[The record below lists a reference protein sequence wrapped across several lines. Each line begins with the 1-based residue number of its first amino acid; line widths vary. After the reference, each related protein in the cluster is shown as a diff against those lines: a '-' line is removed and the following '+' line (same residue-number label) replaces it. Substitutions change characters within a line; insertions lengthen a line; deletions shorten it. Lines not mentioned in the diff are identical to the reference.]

1 MYERM
6 NFFTK
11 ITLKATDRDLY
22 HKKKFEEQ
30 NQQFLNKANASQ
42 VNFNIKAKPYYSFK
56 HSGNSG
62 DLIYSLPAVYAL
74 AENSSIELYLNLD
87 QKMNYDIERGKHPL
101 NGVMLNEKMFLMLQP
116 LLLFQQQIKT
126 CNIYH
131 NESIDY
137 DLDIFRKSAFN
148 TNSGSIARWYFLH
161 FAVNADL
168 GKSWLQVNANSS
180 FNDYIVIARSLG
192 YHSPGIDYSFLSK
205 YKKLI
210 FVGVPEEF
218 EEMRLVLPTLEYQ
231 SVSNFLELAEIIAG
245 CKFFIGNQSFPFS
258 IAEALKV
265 KRILEVYY
273 VCPNVI
279 VEGINGYDFCFQP
292 QFEKVVEKLYRLSE

>member
-1 MYERM
+1 M
-6 NFFTK
+6 NFFTQ
-11 ITLKATDRDLY
+11 ITLKATNRDLY
-22 HKKKFEEQ
+22 HKKKLEEK
-30 NQQFLNKANASQ
+30 NQEFLNKANASQ
-42 VNFNIKAKPYYSFK
+42 INFQIIPKPYYSFK
-56 HSGNSG
+56 HSGNLG
-62 DLIYSLPAVYAL
+62 DIIYSLPAVYAL
-74 AENSSIELYLNLD
+74 AEKSSIELYLNLD
-87 QKMNYDIERGKHPL
+87 QKMNINIERGRHPL
-101 NGVMLNEKMFLMLQP
+101 NGVMLNEKMFSMLQP
-116 LLLFQQQIKT
+116 LLLFQPKIKNY
-126 CNIYH
+126 NIYNH
-131 NESIDY
+131 ESVDF

-168 GKSWLQVNANSS
+168 GKSWLQVKANSS

-192 YHSPGIDYSFLSK
+192 YHSPGIDYSFLKK
-205 YKKLI
+205 YKKLV

-218 EEMRLVLPTLEYQ
+218 EEMRRVLPIIEYQ
-231 SVSNFLELAEIIAG
+231 TVSNFLELAEIIAG

-279 VEGINGYDFCFQP
+279 VEGINGYDFCFQS
-292 QFEKVVEKLYRLSE
+292 QFERVVEKLYCLS